1 MTQAIEF
8 DPVGNAQIKVF
19 VSRGGEVAVKDG
31 IPLAVEAAAHVPGA
45 PAIDLARSD
54 EVILAHRDVVA
65 VFFDVLGVVTGAAG
79 LSGGDGVPGS
89 QNIDAV
95 LVQQGECGM
104 DG

>member
-1 MTQAIEF
+1 MADEALRKMFGI
-8 DPVGNAQIKVF
+8 DGKV
-19 VSRGGEVAVKDG
+19 A
-31 IPLAVEAAAHVPGA
+31 
-45 PAIDLARSD
+45 
-54 EVILAHRDVVA
+54 
-65 VFFDVLGVVTGAAG
+65 VVTGAAG